1 MKKSV
6 LKIVY
11 LLIVLINSALYV
23 NAQCTTNAG
32 NMNQT
37 EPVYLCDNQCSE
49 VGHSG
54 AVLDG
59 DDILEFVL
67 FDPNNSSQVLAR
79 KSTPDFCFSDI
90 PDGQYGITYHIAA
103 RARNN
108 LGGIVDPDDPCM
120 HQSNPFAITWFSTP
134 TAQISQTQTS
144 FCGLTGFL
152 NATPPQSGLS
162 GYWSSNV

>member
-1 MKKSV
+1 MFSYYLLKINYICIIVKNIVMKKSV

-54 AVLDG
+54 AL
-59 DDILEFVL
+59 
-67 FDPNNSSQVLAR
+67 
-79 KSTPDFCFSDI
+79 
-90 PDGQYGITYHIAA
+90 
-103 RARNN
+103 
-108 LGGIVDPDDPCM
+108 
-120 HQSNPFAITWFSTP
+120 
-134 TAQISQTQTS
+134 
-144 FCGLTGFL
+144 
-152 NATPPQSGLS
+152 
-162 GYWSSNV
+162 

>member
-54 AVLDG
+54 AL
-59 DDILEFVL
+59 
-67 FDPNNSSQVLAR
+67 
-79 KSTPDFCFSDI
+79 
-90 PDGQYGITYHIAA
+90 
-103 RARNN
+103 
-108 LGGIVDPDDPCM
+108 
-120 HQSNPFAITWFSTP
+120 
-134 TAQISQTQTS
+134 
-144 FCGLTGFL
+144 
-152 NATPPQSGLS
+152 
-162 GYWSSNV
+162 